1 MTHSITTAAPIRP
14 VGNPPENDDI
24 ARIRFGDGTGQ
35 ELPVNLAAAILH
47 LYWVKSPMQ
56 FGAVVRAAM
65 IELWS
70 DQDGGK

>member
-14 VGNPPENDDI
+14 VGKLPEGDDI
-24 ARIRFGDGTGQ
+24 ARIRFGPGTGQ
-35 ELPVNLAAAILH
+35 ELPVNLAAVILR

-56 FGAVVRAAM
+56 FGAIVRAAM

-70 DQDGGK
+70 DQEA